1 MRSWIISV
9 IAALG
14 FVASAFLASAQQ
26 ADQGTRQQ
34 LERIVAAY
42 HDNWNNHNAAGIAD
56 LYTKDGILVTQSPKV
71 VKTGQQEIE
80 QQYQDTFKAGIA
92 HDSATVDQI
101 SPVGNE
107 LISVGEY
114 HLVDQSKSNPTK
126 IDGHWTAVYV
136 RDGGAWKI
144 RLLTAF
150 PNPPPTPPAR

>member
-1 MRSWIISV
+1 MRSIWLI
-9 IAALG
+9 
-14 FVASAFLASAQQ
+14 SAFTAFGLASPVSAQQ
-26 ADQGTRQQ
+26 VDQSTRQQ

-42 HDNWNNHNAAGIAD
+42 HDNWNNHNATGIAD

-114 HLVDQSKSNPTK
+114 HLVDQSKSSPTK

-136 RDGGAWKI
+136 RDGAAWKI

-150 PNPPPTPPAR
+150 PNPPPAPPAR